1 LLGQMPQRA
10 SSLAQVKSRWV
21 FPAERSSAYSTM
33 SVLTFKRD
41 TARRHS
47 PQSLVYLASLY
58 PASLRPDQEPPILA
72 NRLPHSLGNGNSHS
86 VLLRTLFDDDERAP
100 LRLEREEAVKETSSG
115 LFGV

>member
-1 LLGQMPQRA
+1 MLGQMPQRA

-100 LRLEREEAVKETSSG
+100 LRLEREEAVK
-115 LFGV
+115 